1 MDKDFEKQ
9 YMYLHEI
16 QMTKKIHL
24 VCITL
29 WAIMP
34 ILFLCNKVGIFDVS
48 NDYIQWGSVL
58 ISGGWITVEILLRC
72 RFYRTAKYVQ
82 LIYIEVLVG
91 VLSGNCHIG
100 IYLTYFAIPLLS
112 CVYLDWVLTLATSLA
127 GYIVMLAF
135 LWPRAVGFVE
145 NGFTNFRSIE
155 KYFMAYGMGYTIEY
169 VMMTIFAILVVRH
182 GKEIRQNFFETQR
195 EKLSAEASSEAKTS
209 FLANM
214 SHEIRTPI
222 NAIIGMDEMII
233 RESKEAGIIRY
244 ANNIRNAS
252 KTLLSLINDIL
263 DFSKVESGKM
273 EIINSNYQVS
283 SMLNDLVNMIQ
294 SRASDKSLELILDI
308 DEQLPCELYGDEVR
322 LRQIITNLLTNAVKY
337 TKEGSVTLKIRVTKL
352 ENSIGRL
359 DVAVIDTGI
368 GIRKEDQ
375 GKLFDSFQRVDEAK
389 NHNIE
394 GTGLGLALTKYLLE
408 AMGSKLL
415 LESEYGKGS
424 AFYFGLEQK
433 IVDDTPIGDYQKMY
447 EKSRQENERYRES
460 FQAPDAQ
467 ILVVDDTRM
476 NLEVC
481 KGLLKKTKV
490 QIDVAESGAECLQMC
505 EQKEYHL
512 ILLDHKMPH
521 MDGVECLQRIR
532 QQEEGLN
539 TNTTVIALTANAIT
553 GAKEYYLKNGFDDY
567 LSKPVQGEKLEQLLC
582 QYLPSELLLSPEEAT
597 IASYETMSTEVPEII
612 GIDEEDALSYAG
624 ESQEEYLKNLKLYLE
639 EYDSKRTQIQEAFEK
654 DDWEN
659 YQILAHSIKST
670 SRLIGANDMSLL
682 AKSMEEAAAKRNA
695 IRIRGDHEVFM
706 DQYERLCQR
715 IKVAVANVV
724 MTSNVPELKPVSK
737 DEMHELI
744 SHMKTS
750 VDEFDMSALHDQLEQ
765 LIGYD
770 YLKNVKDHM
779 QEAVENFD
787 YDAISTQVEV
797 LENLVS

>member
-24 VCITL
+24 VCIIL

-34 ILFLCNKVGIFDVS
+34 TLFLCNKMGIFDVS

-252 KTLLSLINDIL
+252 KTLLSLINDIM

-460 FQAPDAQ
+460 FQAPDAL

-539 TNTTVIALTANAIT
+539 TNTTDIALTANAIT

-744 SHMKTS
+744 SRMKTS
-750 VDEFDMSALHDQLEQ
+750 VAEFDMSALHDQLEQ

>member
-460 FQAPDAQ
+460 FQAPDAL

>member
-294 SRASDKSLELILDI
+294 SRANDKSLELILDI

>member
-24 VCITL
+24 VCIIL

-34 ILFLCNKVGIFDVS
+34 TLFLCNKMGIFDVS

-145 NGFTNFRSIE
+145 NGFTNFKSIE

-460 FQAPDAQ
+460 FQAPDAL

-539 TNTTVIALTANAIT
+539 TNTTVIALTANAII

>member
-24 VCITL
+24 VCIIL

-34 ILFLCNKVGIFDVS
+34 TLFLCNKMGIFDVS

-82 LIYIEVLVG
+82 LIYIELLVG

-135 LWPRAVGFVE
+135 LWPRAIGFVE
-145 NGFTNFRSIE
+145 NGFTNFKSIE

-375 GKLFDSFQRVDEAK
+375 GKLFDSFQRVDEVK

>member
-24 VCITL
+24 VCIIL

-34 ILFLCNKVGIFDVS
+34 TLFLCNKMGIFDVS

-82 LIYIEVLVG
+82 LIYIELLVG

-135 LWPRAVGFVE
+135 LWPRAIGFVE
-145 NGFTNFRSIE
+145 NGFTNFKSIE

-273 EIINSNYQVS
+273 EIIDSNYQVS

-294 SRASDKSLELILDI
+294 SRANDKSLELILDI

>member
-460 FQAPDAQ
+460 FQAPDAL

-532 QQEEGLN
+532 KQEEGLN

-724 MTSNVPELKPVSK
+724 MTSNVPELKPVTK

>member
-24 VCITL
+24 VCIIL

-34 ILFLCNKVGIFDVS
+34 TLFLCNKMGIFDVS

-82 LIYIEVLVG
+82 LIYIELLVG

-145 NGFTNFRSIE
+145 NGFTNFKSIE

-209 FLANM
+209 FRANM

-294 SRASDKSLELILDI
+294 SRANDKSLELILDI

-375 GKLFDSFQRVDEAK
+375 GKLFDSFQRVDEVK

-460 FQAPDAQ
+460 FQAPDAL

-597 IASYETMSTEVPEII
+597 IASYETVSAEVPEII